1 MPTPSVL
8 KASADPE
15 VDLQHL
21 AELCR
26 RHAEHQEDN
35 KRMQASV
42 RKLNHRLEQLQRES
56 SALQSEQAR
65 SVLTRS
71 QLEALCRQLQAQ
83 NRAIKEEGV
92 VRARE
97 ECEKRRT
104 ASVQFQSTLSE
115 IAGAVADGS
124 QKNARLTEE
133 NASIARQLSELCQKY
148 EQKNKEAAALME
160 QRDLQTRQSVAQLA
174 QAHLEMKHQRS
185 QLAEEKQQLLE
196 AVSAQRAQYT
206 ALQAADSRL
215 RAELETYSTRFDNIQ
230 RELASSN
237 GTFDSYKS
245 EMARMQETVSRL
257 EAESA
262 SWRQKCAAN
271 NQALLRM
278 AQHKQTSDVVLATQR
293 RRLETLQRLYTA
305 LERRAGPKISEAVR
319 LETATSSAAQP
330 GVGSVTQPSVNGG
343 TQPTIGVTSESVAE
357 NGTHATTDSSRLT
370 RAPEV
375 SDVRTPDS
383 DTKGT
388 AADTPAQA
396 TLDSGT
402 NGASD
407 SNAKA
412 TVDTSA
418 EATTDTPSTE
428 AAADSSAKAT
438 SYFSI
443 RAAADS
449 SSKATSDSAIRTPAD
464 SATEAVPDSTVGRGV
479 LGAGRGVLGAGRGV
493 LGAG

>member
-8 KASADPE
+8 EASADPE

-26 RHAEHQEDN
+26 LHAEHQEDN

-160 QRDLQTRQSVAQLA
+160 QRDVQTRQSVAQLA

-185 QLAEEKQQLLE
+185 QLTEEKQQLLE
-196 AVSAQRAQYT
+196 AVGAQKAQYK

-215 RAELETYSTRFDNIQ
+215 RAQLETYSTRFDKIQ

-245 EMARMQETVSRL
+245 EMARMQETISWL
-257 EAESA
+257 EGESA

-293 RRLETLQRLYTA
+293 RRLETLQRLHTA
-305 LERRAGPKISEAVR
+305 LESRAGPKISEAVR
-319 LETATSSAAQP
+319 LETATSSAAQYA
-330 GVGSVTQPSVNGG
+330 VGSVTQPSVNGG
-343 TQPTIGVTSESVAE
+343 TQSTVDVTSESVAE

-383 DTKGT
+383 DTTGT
-388 AADTPAQA
+388 AADTSAQA
-396 TLDSGT
+396 TSDSDT

-412 TVDTSA
+412 TTVDTSA

-449 SSKATSDSAIRTPAD
+449 SSKATSDSAVKTPAD
-464 SATEAVPDSTVGRGV
+464 SATEAVPDSTVGPVV
-479 LGAGRGVLGAGRGV
+479 LCPARSVAESAEV
-493 LGAG
+493 C

>member
-8 KASADPE
+8 EASADPE

-35 KRMQASV
+35 KRMQTSV

-148 EQKNKEAAALME
+148 EQKNKA
-160 QRDLQTRQSVAQLA
+160 VGAQ
-174 QAHLEMKHQRS
+174 K
-185 QLAEEKQQLLE
+185 
-196 AVSAQRAQYT
+196 AQYK

-215 RAELETYSTRFDNIQ
+215 RAQLETYSTRFDNIQ

-245 EMARMQETVSRL
+245 EMARMQETISWL
-257 EAESA
+257 EGESA

-278 AQHKQTSDVVLATQR
+278 AQHKQTSDAVLATQR
-293 RRLETLQRLYTA
+293 RRLETLQRLHTA
-305 LERRAGPKISEAVR
+305 LERRAGLGR
-319 LETATSSAAQP
+319 
-330 GVGSVTQPSVNGG
+330 GG
-343 TQPTIGVTSESVAE
+343 TPTGYH
-357 NGTHATTDSSRLT
+357 N
-370 RAPEV
+370 
-375 SDVRTPDS
+375 
-383 DTKGT
+383 
-388 AADTPAQA
+388 
-396 TLDSGT
+396 
-402 NGASD
+402 
-407 SNAKA
+407 
-412 TVDTSA
+412 
-418 EATTDTPSTE
+418 
-428 AAADSSAKAT
+428 
-438 SYFSI
+438 
-443 RAAADS
+443 
-449 SSKATSDSAIRTPAD
+449 
-464 SATEAVPDSTVGRGV
+464 
-479 LGAGRGVLGAGRGV
+479 
-493 LGAG
+493 